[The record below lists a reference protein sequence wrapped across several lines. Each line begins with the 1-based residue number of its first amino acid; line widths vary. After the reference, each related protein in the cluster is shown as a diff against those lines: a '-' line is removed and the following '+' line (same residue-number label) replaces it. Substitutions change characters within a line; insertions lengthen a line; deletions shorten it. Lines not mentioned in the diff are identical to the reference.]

1 MAGTFEPES
10 CSRSA
15 PIPQKQMPS
24 QVIRIKRRLTG
35 GAGAP
40 SALASAELAYNNID
54 STLYIGAGDNGSG
67 QATSVVAIAGANAV
81 GNFVT
86 LDSNQTISGDKTFS
100 GLTSITGELDVSNGA
115 ITGFFLSDMEDVDII
130 AEVPPEAG
138 DVLTWNGSAWTN
150 SPAPADSIVSVVAA
164 PDSGVYATT
173 AGDVVTI
180 GGINATTTVKGV
192 VRFATQAELDAGASG
207 VAVTPAQVKA
217 EAYELPIASATIL
230 GGVKVGGGLTIDG
243 DGVLSANLEG
253 ALEFKGSIDVTQPAP
268 SASQGDLYIN
278 ETAGQADASFTGIAN
293 QPVLENALV
302 IYDGTE
308 WNTADLQV
316 DSGVVSLTGTD
327 PITVDNSDP
336 KRPIVGVKDGTTTQK
351 GVVQLASASDLA
363 AGATDKVVTADQ
375 VQELTGAV
383 LPVGTSD
390 GAVLTYLQASA
401 QWISQNFLDGGLF

>member
-1 MAGTFEPES
+1 
-10 CSRSA
+10 
-15 PIPQKQMPS
+15 MPS
-24 QVIRIKRRLTG
+24 QIIRIKRRLTG
-35 GAGAP
+35 AAGAP

-54 STLYIGAGDNGSG
+54 ATLYIGAGDNGSG
-67 QATSVVAIAGANAV
+67 QATSVLAIAGANAV

-86 LDSNQTISGDKTFS
+86 LDTNQSISGNKTFN
-100 GLTSITGELDVSNGA
+100 GDVSITGDLNLDAAESVSGLYINQ
-115 ITGFFLSDMEDVDII
+115 LEDVDII
-130 AEVPPEAG
+130 GEIPPVAG
-138 DVLTWNGSAWTN
+138 DILTWNGNAWTN

-173 AGDVVTI
+173 SGDVVTI

-192 VRFATQAELDAGASG
+192 VRFATQTELDAGASG
-207 VAVTPAQVKA
+207 VAVTPAQLKA

-230 GGVKVGGGLTIDG
+230 GGVKVGGGLSIDG
-243 DGVLSANLEG
+243 DGVLTANLEG

-327 PITVDNSDP
+327 PITVDNADP
-336 KRPIVGVKDGTTTQK
+336 KRPIVGVKDGSTTQK
-351 GVVQLASASDLA
+351 GVVQLASAADLA
-363 AGATDKVVTADQ
+363 AGSSDKVVTADQ

>member
-1 MAGTFEPES
+1 
-10 CSRSA
+10 
-15 PIPQKQMPS
+15 MPS

-35 GAGAP
+35 AAGAP

-54 STLYIGAGDNGSG
+54 ATLYIGAGDNGSG
-67 QATSVVAIAGANAV
+67 QATSVVALAGANAV

-86 LDSNQTISGDKTFS
+86 LDTNQSISGNKTFS
-100 GLTSITGELDVSNGA
+100 GDTA
-115 ITGFFLSDMEDVDII
+115 ITGNLNLDAAESVSGLYINQLEDVDII
-130 AEVPPEAG
+130 NEVPPEAG

-268 SASQGDLYIN
+268 NASQGDLYIN

-316 DSGVVSLTGTD
+316 DSGVVALTGTD

-401 QWISQNFLDGGLF
+401 QWISQDFLDGGLF

>member
-1 MAGTFEPES
+1 
-10 CSRSA
+10 
-15 PIPQKQMPS
+15 MPS

-35 GAGAP
+35 AAGAP

-54 STLYIGAGDNGSG
+54 ATLYIGAGDNGSG

-86 LDSNQTISGDKTFS
+86 LDTNQSISGNKTFS
-100 GLTSITGELDVSNGA
+100 GDVA
-115 ITGFFLSDMEDVDII
+115 ITGNLNLDAAESVNGLYINQLEDVDII
-130 AEVPPEAG
+130 NEVPPEAG

-207 VAVTPAQVKA
+207 VVVTPAQLKA
-217 EAYELPIASATIL
+217 EAYELPIASSTIL
-230 GGVKVGGGLTIDG
+230 GGVKVGGGLSIDG

-268 SASQGDLYIN
+268 NASQGDLYIN
-278 ETAGQADASFTGIAN
+278 ETAGQADSSFTGIAN

-316 DSGVVSLTGTD
+316 DSGVVALTGTD

-401 QWISQNFLDGGLF
+401 NWISQDFLDGGLF

>member
-1 MAGTFEPES
+1 
-10 CSRSA
+10 
-15 PIPQKQMPS
+15 MPS

-35 GAGAP
+35 AAGAP

-54 STLYIGAGDNGSG
+54 ATLYIGAGDNGSG
-67 QATSVVAIAGANAV
+67 QATSVVALAGANAV

-86 LDSNQTISGDKTFS
+86 LDTNQSISGNKTFN
-100 GLTSITGELDVSNGA
+100 GDVSITGDLNLDAAESVSGLYINQ
-115 ITGFFLSDMEDVDII
+115 LEDVDII
-130 AEVPPEAG
+130 NEVPPEAG

-192 VRFATQAELDAGASG
+192 VRFATQTELDAGASG
-207 VAVTPAQVKA
+207 VAVTPAQLKA

-230 GGVKVGGGLTIDG
+230 GGVKVGGGLSIDG
-243 DGVLSANLEG
+243 DGVLTANLEG

-351 GVVQLASASDLA
+351 GVVQLASAADLA
-363 AGATDKVVTADQ
+363 AGSSDKVVTADQ

>member
-1 MAGTFEPES
+1 
-10 CSRSA
+10 
-15 PIPQKQMPS
+15 MPS

-35 GAGAP
+35 AAGAP

-54 STLYIGAGDNGSG
+54 ATLYIGAGDNGSG

-86 LDSNQTISGDKTFS
+86 LDTNQSISGNKTFN
-100 GLTSITGELDVSNGA
+100 GDVSITGDLNLDAAESVSGLYINQ
-115 ITGFFLSDMEDVDII
+115 LEDVDII
-130 AEVPPEAG
+130 NEVPPIAG
-138 DVLTWNGSAWTN
+138 DILTWNGNAWTN

-192 VRFATQAELDAGASG
+192 VRFATQTELDAGASG
-207 VAVTPAQVKA
+207 VAVTPAQLKA

-230 GGVKVGGGLTIDG
+230 GGVKVGGGLSIDG
-243 DGVLSANLEG
+243 DGVLTANLEG

-268 SASQGDLYIN
+268 NASQGDLFIN
-278 ETAGQADASFTGIAN
+278 ETAGQADSSFTGIAN

-351 GVVQLASASDLA
+351 GVVQLASAADLA
-363 AGATDKVVTADQ
+363 AGSSDKVVTADQ

-401 QWISQNFLDGGLF
+401 QWISQDFLDGGLF

>member
-1 MAGTFEPES
+1 
-10 CSRSA
+10 
-15 PIPQKQMPS
+15 MPA
-24 QVIRIKRRLTG
+24 QTIRIKRRLTG
-35 GAGAP
+35 AAGAP
-40 SALASAELAYNNID
+40 TALASAELAYNNVD

-86 LDSNQTISGDKTFS
+86 LDTNQTITGDKTFS
-100 GLTSITGELDVSNGA
+100 GLTSITGELDVTNGSIA
-115 ITGFFLSDMEDVDII
+115 GFFLSDMEDVSII

-138 DVLTWNGSAWTN
+138 DILTWNGSHWTN
-150 SPAPADSIVSVVAA
+150 SPAPADSIGSVVAA
-164 PDSGVYATT
+164 PDSGVYANTS
-173 AGDVVTI
+173 GDVVTI
-180 GGINATTTVKGV
+180 GGIDATTTVKGV
-192 VRFATQAELDAGASG
+192 VRFATAQEITDGAAGVVVSANDLKNS
-207 VAVTPAQVKA
+207 
-217 EAYELPIASATIL
+217 AYELPIASASVL
-230 GGVKVGGGLTIDG
+230 GGIKVGGGLTIDG

-268 SASQGDLYIN
+268 AAEQGDLYIN
-278 ETAGQADASFTGIAN
+278 ETAGQAHSSFTGIAN
-293 QPVLENALV
+293 EAVLENALV

-316 DSGVVSLTGTD
+316 DSGVVSLSGTD

-336 KRPIVGVKDGTTTQK
+336 KRPIVGVLDASTTQK
-351 GVVQLASASDLA
+351 GVVTLASASDLA

-401 QWISQNFLDGGLF
+401 QWISQDFLDGGLF

>member
-1 MAGTFEPES
+1 
-10 CSRSA
+10 
-15 PIPQKQMPS
+15 MPS

-35 GAGAP
+35 AAGAP

-54 STLYIGAGDNGSG
+54 ATLYIGAGDNGQG

-86 LDSNQTISGDKTFS
+86 LDTNQSISGNKTFS
-100 GLTSITGELDVSNGA
+100 GEVA
-115 ITGFFLSDMEDVDII
+115 ITGDLNLDAAESVSGLYINQLEDVDII
-130 AEVPPEAG
+130 GEIPPVAG
-138 DVLTWNGSAWTN
+138 DILTWNGNAWTN

-302 IYDGTE
+302 IYDGSE

-316 DSGVVSLTGTD
+316 DSGVVALTGTD
-327 PITVDNSDP
+327 PITVDNTDP
-336 KRPIVGVKDGTTTQK
+336 KRPIVGVKDGSTTQK
-351 GVVQLASASDLA
+351 GVVQLASAADLA
-363 AGATDKVVTADQ
+363 AGSSDKVVTADQ

>member
-1 MAGTFEPES
+1 
-10 CSRSA
+10 
-15 PIPQKQMPS
+15 MPS
-24 QVIRIKRRLTG
+24 QIIRIKRRLTG
-35 GAGAP
+35 AAGAP

-54 STLYIGAGDNGSG
+54 ATLYIGAGDNGSG
-67 QATSVVAIAGANAV
+67 QATSVLAIAGANAV

-86 LDSNQTISGDKTFS
+86 LDTNQSISGNKTFN
-100 GLTSITGELDVSNGA
+100 GDVSITGDLNLDAAESVSGLYINQ
-115 ITGFFLSDMEDVDII
+115 LEDVDLIGEI
-130 AEVPPEAG
+130 PPEAG
-138 DVLTWNGSAWTN
+138 DVLTWNGNAWTN

-173 AGDVVTI
+173 SGDVVTI

-192 VRFATQAELDAGASG
+192 VRFATQTELDAGASG
-207 VAVTPAQVKA
+207 VAVTPAQLKA

-230 GGVKVGGGLTIDG
+230 GGVKVGGGLSIDG
-243 DGVLSANLEG
+243 DGVLTANLEG

-327 PITVDNSDP
+327 PITVDNADP
-336 KRPIVGVKDGTTTQK
+336 KRPIVGVKDGSTTQK
-351 GVVQLASASDLA
+351 GVVQLASAADLA
-363 AGATDKVVTADQ
+363 AGSSDKVVTADQ

>member
-1 MAGTFEPES
+1 
-10 CSRSA
+10 
-15 PIPQKQMPS
+15 MPS
-24 QVIRIKRRLTG
+24 QIIRIKRRLTG
-35 GAGAP
+35 AAGAP

-54 STLYIGAGDNGSG
+54 ATLYIGAGDNGSG

-86 LDSNQTISGDKTFS
+86 LDTNQSISGNKTFN
-100 GLTSITGELDVSNGA
+100 GDVSITGDLNLDAAESVSGLYINQ
-115 ITGFFLSDMEDVDII
+115 LEDVDLIGEI
-130 AEVPPEAG
+130 PPEAG
-138 DVLTWNGSAWTN
+138 DVLTWNGNAWTN

-173 AGDVVTI
+173 SGDVVTI

-192 VRFATQAELDAGASG
+192 VRFATQTELDAGASG
-207 VAVTPAQVKA
+207 VAVTPAQLKA

-230 GGVKVGGGLTIDG
+230 GGVKVGGGLSIDG
-243 DGVLSANLEG
+243 DGVLTANLEG

-327 PITVDNSDP
+327 PITVDNADP
-336 KRPIVGVKDGTTTQK
+336 KRPIVGVKDGSTTQK
-351 GVVQLASASDLA
+351 GVVQLASAADLA
-363 AGATDKVVTADQ
+363 AGSSDKVVTADQ

>member
-1 MAGTFEPES
+1 
-10 CSRSA
+10 
-15 PIPQKQMPS
+15 MPS

-35 GAGAP
+35 AAGAP

-54 STLYIGAGDNGSG
+54 ATLYIGAGDNGSG

-86 LDSNQTISGDKTFS
+86 LDTNQSISGNKTFN
-100 GLTSITGELDVSNGA
+100 GDVSITGDLNLDAAESVSGLYINQ
-115 ITGFFLSDMEDVDII
+115 LEDVDII
-130 AEVPPEAG
+130 NEVPPEAG

-230 GGVKVGGGLTIDG
+230 GGVKVGGGLSIDG
-243 DGVLSANLEG
+243 DGVLTANLEG

-351 GVVQLASASDLA
+351 GVVQLASAADLA
-363 AGATDKVVTADQ
+363 AGSSDKVVTADQ

>member
-1 MAGTFEPES
+1 
-10 CSRSA
+10 
-15 PIPQKQMPS
+15 MPS

-35 GAGAP
+35 AAGAP

-54 STLYIGAGDNGSG
+54 ATLYIGAGDNGSG

-86 LDSNQTISGDKTFS
+86 LDTNQSISGNKTFN
-100 GLTSITGELDVSNGA
+100 GDVSITGDLNLDAAESVSGLYINQ
-115 ITGFFLSDMEDVDII
+115 LEDVDII
-130 AEVPPEAG
+130 NEVPPEAG

-230 GGVKVGGGLTIDG
+230 GGVKVGGGLSIDG
-243 DGVLSANLEG
+243 DGVLTANLEG

-327 PITVDNSDP
+327 PITVDNADP

-351 GVVQLASASDLA
+351 GVVQLASAADLA
-363 AGATDKVVTADQ
+363 AGSSDKVVTADQ